1 MKKKT
6 TTRNKGK
13 PGESV
18 ESVGRPEFEITEKV
32 IKEVEK
38 YAALGLPDY
47 QIAHCI
53 GISTD
58 TFVEKKK
65 AYSEFSEALT
75 NGRAKGI
82 GVITNAL
89 FDSAKGGHF
98 PAQKYYL
105 NNRAPDDWAD
115 MKAIEHSG
123 IVEHHH
129 VTEMTEDELAAD
141 IAAAKQRLRDSGIA
155 LGGEIKAKAG
165 SNKSPVVH

>member
-1 MKKKT
+1 MKKKAT
-6 TTRNKGK
+6 
-13 PGESV
+13 ESV

-32 IKEVEK
+32 LKEVEN
-38 YAALGLPDY
+38 YAALGLADY

-53 GISTD
+53 GISRD
-58 TFVEKKK
+58 TFLEKKK
-65 AYSEFSEALT
+65 AYSGFSGALD

-82 GVITNAL
+82 ATVTSAL
-89 FDSAKGGHF
+89 FNSAKGGHF
-98 PAQKYYL
+98 PAMKYYL
-105 NNRAPDDWAD
+105 NNRDPDAWAD

-123 IVEHHH
+123 IIQHHH

-165 SNKSPVVH
+165 PNKSPLVH